1 MASRVGQGLQ
11 NPGSFLRWPVKP
23 TRLGRCASATR
34 KVCSWA
40 QSSSLK
46 VSERS
51 AKAFVELGG
60 SSLDRCLRSGAGQRV
75 DKLARLPVSRGAR
88 GGPRQGGG
96 DHAEGGRARRE
107 QGHAPKRVGLKNK
120 LDAVTKAR
128 GKDLGVDNAP
138 VCCQGRYGN
147 TRLGADLDWIVV
159 RPLVLGD
166 HAGAD
171 ERRLMCVSGILN
183 KGRRLGGG
191 LAVADLEE
199 AHLRVRQPARPHQEG
214 DGCRTLKTQSDPAP
228 DKSPLQLACGL
239 HHALGRAG
247 CRPAAEGKR
256 KSV

>member
-1 MASRVGQGLQ
+1 MCWRRPSSKTADPTGAVRVCQLKGVFMGSVLNRRQTGLMA
-11 NPGSFLRWPVKP
+11 
-23 TRLGRCASATR
+23 LGVQ
-34 KVCSWA
+34 K
-40 QSSSLK
+40 
-46 VSERS
+46 S

-75 DKLARLPVSRGAR
+75 DKLARLPISRGAR

-147 TRLGADLDWIVV
+147 TRLGQDLGWIIV

-191 LAVADLEE
+191 LAIADLEE
-199 AHLRVRQPARPHQEG
+199 AHLRVRQP
-214 DGCRTLKTQSDPAP
+214 
-228 DKSPLQLACGL
+228 
-239 HHALGRAG
+239 
-247 CRPAAEGKR
+247 
-256 KSV
+256 